1 MQCINGGGLLS
12 LHFKSI
18 IMIQRIQTV
27 YLALASIALIVLYF
41 FPLASYLSELSYSK
55 LYLTHLASLTPGVE
69 PVVKNSVVLPLA
81 IFNGIIAL
89 IGLVSVFVYK
99 KRPLQSKIV
108 KLCILMTII
117 MIVLVFFVY
126 APLISR
132 LTATEA
138 VFTDGYGLYL
148 ILLAIVMFV
157 LANRA
162 IIKDEKLVRSADR
175 LR

>member
-1 MQCINGGGLLS
+1 
-12 LHFKSI
+12 
-18 IMIQRIQTV
+18 MIQRIQTV

-81 IFNGIIAL
+81 IFNGMIAL
-89 IGLVSVFVYK
+89 IGSVFVYK

-162 IIKDEKLVRSADR
+162 IIKDEKLVRAADR